1 MPKQIFHA
9 KQHFSVFHARSQI
22 QDAAAEA
29 YQLAVPGLNTAFRA
43 KPYLNH
49 PVLETRLRECT
60 GLINAVEGR
69 SIEQILGK

>member
-1 MPKQIFHA
+1 MESPLRNC
-9 KQHFSVFHARSQI
+9 SR
-22 QDAAAEA
+22 
-29 YQLAVPGLNTAFRA
+29 LTANADLRGNG
-43 KPYLNH
+43 YLNH